1 MKNQKLT
8 FLGYFLVIPVIFFV
22 STLLWRW
29 GIKRTDIGGVLT
41 DGLAIL
47 GIYYLLICV
56 VGSVRLRRKADI

>member
-8 FLGYFLVIPVIFFV
+8 FVGYFLVTPLIFFV

-29 GIKRTDIGGVLT
+29 GIKRTDIGVVLT

-47 GIYYLLICV
+47 GIYYLLISV
-56 VGSVRLRRKADI
+56 IGSARVARS

>member
-8 FLGYFLVIPVIFFV
+8 FVGYFLVIPLIFFV

-29 GIKRTDIGGVLT
+29 GIKRTDIGVVLT

-47 GIYYLLICV
+47 GIYYLLISV
-56 VGSVRLRRKADI
+56 IGSARVARS

>member
-8 FLGYFLVIPVIFFV
+8 FVGYFLVIPLIFFV

-29 GIKRTDIGGVLT
+29 GIKRTDIGVVLT

-47 GIYYLLICV
+47 GIYYLLI
-56 VGSVRLRRKADI
+56 SVIGAARVARS

>member
-8 FLGYFLVIPVIFFV
+8 FIGYFLVIPLIFFV

-29 GIKRTDIGGVLT
+29 GIKRTDIGVVLT

-47 GIYYLLICV
+47 GIYYLLISV
-56 VGSVRLRRKADI
+56 IGSVRIARS

>member
-8 FLGYFLVIPVIFFV
+8 FVGYFLIIPLIFFV

-29 GIKRTDIGGVLT
+29 GIKHTDIAVVLT

-47 GIYYLLICV
+47 GIYYLLISV
-56 VGSVRLRRKADI
+56 IGSARVARS

>member
-8 FLGYFLVIPVIFFV
+8 FVGYFLVIPLIFFV

-29 GIKRTDIGGVLT
+29 GIKRTDIGIVLT

-47 GIYYLLICV
+47 GIYYLLISV

>member
-47 GIYYLLICV
+47 GIYYLLISV

>member
-8 FLGYFLVIPVIFFV
+8 FVGYFLVIPLIFFV

-29 GIKRTDIGGVLT
+29 GIKGTNSGVVLT

-47 GIYYLLICV
+47 GIYYLLISV
-56 VGSVRLRRKADI
+56 IGSARIARS

>member
-8 FLGYFLVIPVIFFV
+8 FVGYFLVIPLIFFV

-29 GIKRTDIGGVLT
+29 GIKHTDIAVVLT

-47 GIYYLLICV
+47 GIYYLLI
-56 VGSVRLRRKADI
+56 SVIGAARIVRT

>member
-8 FLGYFLVIPVIFFV
+8 FVGYFLIIPLIFFV

-29 GIKRTDIGGVLT
+29 GIKRTDIGVVLT

-47 GIYYLLICV
+47 GIYYLLISV
-56 VGSVRLRRKADI
+56 IGSARVARS

>member
-8 FLGYFLVIPVIFFV
+8 FVGYFLVIPLIFFV

-29 GIKRTDIGGVLT
+29 GIKRTDIGVVLT

-47 GIYYLLICV
+47 GIYYLLI
-56 VGSVRLRRKADI
+56 SVIWSARVARS

>member
-8 FLGYFLVIPVIFFV
+8 FVGYFLIIPLIFFV

-47 GIYYLLICV
+47 GIYYLLI
-56 VGSVRLRRKADI
+56 SVIGAARIVRT

>member
-8 FLGYFLVIPVIFFV
+8 FVGYFLVIPLIFFV

-29 GIKRTDIGGVLT
+29 GIKRTDIGVVLT

-47 GIYYLLICV
+47 GIYYLLISV
-56 VGSVRLRRKADI
+56 IGSVRIARS

>member
-8 FLGYFLVIPVIFFV
+8 FIGYFLVIPLIFFV

-29 GIKRTDIGGVLT
+29 GIKRTDIGVVLT

-47 GIYYLLICV
+47 GIYYLLISV
-56 VGSVRLRRKADI
+56 IGSARVARS

>member
-8 FLGYFLVIPVIFFV
+8 FVGYFLVIPLIFFV

-29 GIKRTDIGGVLT
+29 GIKRTDIGVVLT

-47 GIYYLLICV
+47 GIYYLLISV

>member
-8 FLGYFLVIPVIFFV
+8 FLGYFLVIPVIFLV

-29 GIKRTDIGGVLT
+29 GIKRTDIGVVLT

-47 GIYYLLICV
+47 GIYYLLISV
-56 VGSVRLRRKADI
+56 IGSARVARS

>member
-8 FLGYFLVIPVIFFV
+8 FVGYFLVIPLIFFV

-29 GIKRTDIGGVLT
+29 GIKRTDIGVVLT

-47 GIYYLLICV
+47 GIYYLLISV
-56 VGSVRLRRKADI
+56 IGSARIARS